1 VYVEELTEMDER
13 TPAEDD
19 VMVEAA
25 LLQLLLALHPA
36 QVTFPELLRMMAMD
50 ETDFV
55 QRDTVEQAVG
65 ELVGDGL
72 AHRNG
77 EVIFAS
83 RAAVRCD
90 ELLFR
95 Q

>member
-1 VYVEELTEMDER
+1 MDER

-19 VMVEAA
+19 ALVEAA
-25 LLQLLLALHPA
+25 VLQLLLALHPA
-36 QVTFPELLRMMAMD
+36 QVTFAELQRLMAMD
-50 ETDFV
+50 EADFN
-55 QRDTVEQAVG
+55 QRDSAERAVR
-65 ELVGDGL
+65 ELVGAGL

-90 ELLFR
+90 ELLSR
-95 Q
+95 